1 MFTGQYQHNLD
12 TKNRLTL
19 PSKLAEAL
27 STNIYLSKGFDECLE
42 IRTEAE
48 FNKYSEK
55 LLSYSSNSN
64 DVRKI
69 QRVFFSMSSK
79 IEIDSNKRILIP
91 TNLLEISGIT
101 KAVILVGVGETIEV
115 WDEEKF
121 KKYLNEATKQ
131 YEIVAEKIAGGKNE
145 K

>member
-1 MFTGQYQHNLD
+1 MNQPFPIGKSDIIGVSGRKWEKMFTGQYQHNLD

-115 WDEEKF
+115 
-121 KKYLNEATKQ
+121 
-131 YEIVAEKIAGGKNE
+131 
-145 K
+145 